1 MPIFELAFHLKMPV
15 YKIYEEM
22 TYEELL
28 GWFSYLEQRPIE
40 WRADDRAAKLIQV
53 QGVKEKPW
61 QLFTSLDAIYNP
73 KSNKKDGEF
82 DASGFKRSGF
92 FQKLINAS
100 GGENLF
106 GG

>member
-1 MPIFELAFHLKMPV
+1 MPV

-73 KSNKKDGEF
+73 KSNREKEEDEF
-82 DASGFKRSGF
+82 DPNSFKRSGF
-92 FQKLINAS
+92 FQQLAKAS

-106 GG
+106 GLK

>member
-1 MPIFELAFHLKMPV
+1 
-15 YKIYEEM
+15 M

-40 WRADDRAAKLIQV
+40 WRSDDRAAKLIQV

-73 KSNKKDGEF
+73 KSNNNNDGLF
-82 DASGFKRSGF
+82 DQSNFKRSGF
-92 FQKLINAS
+92 FLKLAGAKDGDNIF
-100 GGENLF
+100 GE
-106 GG
+106 